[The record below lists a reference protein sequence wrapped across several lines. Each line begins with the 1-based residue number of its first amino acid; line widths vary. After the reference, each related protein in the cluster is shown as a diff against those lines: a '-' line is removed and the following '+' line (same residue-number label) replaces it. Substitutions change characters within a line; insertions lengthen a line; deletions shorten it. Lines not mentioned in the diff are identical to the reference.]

1 MSAQLCEQIAL
12 SAASPAVAQEFFS
25 ADELTTIREID
36 VARECPQHAVHPP
49 TCDVNLRCGFFFD
62 GTNNN
67 LFNVNFFVSQYN
79 RGKNIKL
86 IAYFILTLFV
96 GACSAQQEVESTSAT
111 AAVGIVNHTG
121 NYIYSATVDGAGGG
135 NMSAWGAGMPDVCCT
150 SIPRVWRPGIKV
162 LVRWDMPDGH
172 QHIVKEKTIEVEKYD
187 KPGSV
192 YLHFFP
198 NDEVRVIVTSF
209 PGPGP
214 NHPIPR
220 SRKPESTAAGK

>member
-86 IAYFILTLFV
+86 IAYFILRNLLLTFKAKTFKTL
-96 GACSAQQEVESTSAT
+96 SW
-111 AAVGIVNHTG
+111 IL
-121 NYIYSATVDGAGGG
+121 
-135 NMSAWGAGMPDVCCT
+135 
-150 SIPRVWRPGIKV
+150 R
-162 LVRWDMPDGH
+162 
-172 QHIVKEKTIEVEKYD
+172 IE
-187 KPGSV
+187 
-192 YLHFFP
+192 L
-198 NDEVRVIVTSF
+198 IC
-209 PGPGP
+209 
-214 NHPIPR
+214 
-220 SRKPESTAAGK
+220 